1 MKITG
6 YGYSV
11 IGGREMNQDSFLVD
25 NTLCLY
31 AVADGV
37 GGGLRGEEASKM
49 AVDGLKNQHHS
60 GETLK
65 PLIEKLAAAVLQEAL
80 ESCNGQALMGTTL
93 TAAQVTEGLVHIGH
107 VGDSR
112 AYLFDGTVLKQL
124 TEDHEFFDEE
134 AQSPVLCSYLGLD
147 TRVHELKIQEE
158 TFEASPGQA
167 LLLCSDGLY
176 KQISEMK
183 LVQYLREEL
192 TEPEKLLEK
201 MCEEASKVEYSDNI
215 TEVLITFQES

>member
-6 YGYSV
+6 YGFSV
-11 IGGREMNQDSFLVD
+11 IGGRETNQDSFLVD
-25 NTLCLY
+25 NTLHLF

-49 AVDGLKNQHHS
+49 AVDGLQKNFQP

-65 PLIEKLAAAVLQEAL
+65 PLIEKLAGDVLQEAL

-93 TAAQVTEGLVHIGH
+93 TAAQVTNNLVHVCH

-112 AYLFDGTVLKQL
+112 AYLFDGTSLKQL

-134 AQSPVLCSYLGLD
+134 NQSLVLSSYLGLD
-147 TRVHELKIQEE
+147 TRIHELKIQEE
-158 TFEASPGQA
+158 TFDMQPGQA
-167 LLLCSDGLY
+167 VLLCSDGLY
-176 KQISEMK
+176 KQIAEMNLVNHLRTK
-183 LVQYLREEL
+183 LG
-192 TEPEKLLEK
+192 EPQKLLESI
-201 MCEEASKVEYSDNI
+201 CEEASKVEYSDNI
-215 TEVLITFQES
+215 TVVLITCSEN